1 VSSKGPISDDAEKGG
16 PAVSTALVVG
26 LGEVGVRAARQ
37 LLDTPGV
44 ARVLVAGESAPRARD
59 VARALHDGAE
69 AFELTSAS
77 DLSGIDVVVGAVPAD
92 AEQALARRAIDARVP
107 YASAVDDLDALE
119 SVRGL
124 DAVARAQ
131 GVSVLV
137 GCGLAPGLGD
147 VLVRHATGVLDAVDE
162 VHVARFGVAGEASA
176 AAARRAVRAPAL
188 EWRDGELVHDPRHAA
203 ELVWFPDPLGER
215 ECTLVATGVRMLA
228 ETAPGVSRASAR
240 LGLATGRRLALSP
253 RHDVG
258 DEWAAVRAE
267 AWGWNGTTRS
277 TVVYG
282 VIERAAVAAGTVLGV
297 AAAGLAG
304 VVPVLSTSE
313 AGVRGLGSAV
323 DPVPFL
329 AELARRGVKA
339 ATFEGVA
346 V

>member
-1 VSSKGPISDDAEKGG
+1 M
-16 PAVSTALVVG
+16 
-26 LGEVGVRAARQ
+26 
-37 LLDTPGV
+37 
-44 ARVLVAGESAPRARD
+44 
-59 VARALHDGAE
+59 HDGAE
-69 AFELTSAS
+69 PFELAPGA
-77 DLSGIDVVVGAVPAD
+77 DLSGVDVVVGAVPAE
-92 AEQALARRAIDARVP
+92 AEPTLARRAIDSDIS
-107 YASAVDDLDALE
+107 YASAVDDIDALE
-119 SVRGL
+119 AVRAL
-124 DAVARAQ
+124 DATARTR
-131 GVSVLV
+131 GVGVLV

-147 VLVRHATGVLDAVDE
+147 VLVRHASGALDSVDE

-176 AAARRAVRAPAL
+176 STARRALRAPAL

-203 ELVWFPDPLGER
+203 ELVWFPDPLGAR
-215 ECTLVATGVRMLA
+215 ECTVVATGVRLLA
-228 ETAPGVSRASAR
+228 ETAPGVARASVR
-240 LGLATGRRLALSP
+240 LGIANNHRFSLPA

-258 DEWAAVRAE
+258 DEWASVRAE
-267 AWGWNGTTRS
+267 AWGWSGPTRS

-304 VVPVLSTSE
+304 VVPVLSTSPV
-313 AGVRGLGSAV
+313 GVMGLGSAV